1 MVRILQA
8 FPHQPVVINLT
19 IDSEGNA
26 LVRVGKWLG
35 TTLYTYNAE
44 ALMSKY

>member
-1 MVRILQA
+1 MVGILQP
-8 FPHQPVVINLT
+8 FPYQPVVINLT

-35 TTLYTYNAE
+35 TTLNTYNAE
-44 ALMSKY
+44 TLMSKY